1 MEMEKQNITKKVEEK
16 NELSSKERHNIILK
30 FYKGLTDNLE
40 QLNKSKDKK
49 GSNASQIAYKVDRI
63 ASGLQVTLD
72 FSNEESKSISENFRE
87 LYRHIRFAMKMIY
100 EKQEYVLLD
109 SSREIAKTLY
119 QSWAKIKPSI
129 QCLLFFFNTIEC

>member
-1 MEMEKQNITKKVEEK
+1 MEKQNITKKVEEK
-16 NELSSKERHNIILK
+16 NEISSKERHNIILK
-30 FYKGLTDNLE
+30 LYKGLTDNLE
-40 QLNKSKDKK
+40 ELNKSKDKK

-129 QCLLFFFNTIEC
+129 

>member
-1 MEMEKQNITKKVEEK
+1 MEKQNITKKVEEK

-30 FYKGLTDNLE
+30 LYKGLTDNLE
-40 QLNKSKDKK
+40 ELNKSKDKK

-119 QSWAKIKPSI
+119 QSWAKIKPAI
-129 QCLLFFFNTIEC
+129 

>member
-1 MEMEKQNITKKVEEK
+1 MEKQNITKKVEEK
-16 NELSSKERHNIILK
+16 NELSSKEKHNIILK
-30 FYKGLTDNLE
+30 LYKGLTDNLE
-40 QLNKSKDKK
+40 ELNKSRNKK

-63 ASGLQVTLD
+63 ASGLQVTLN
-72 FSNEESKSISENFRE
+72 FSNEESNSISENFRE

-129 QCLLFFFNTIEC
+129 

>member
-1 MEMEKQNITKKVEEK
+1 MEKQNITKKVEEK

-30 FYKGLTDNLE
+30 LYKGLTDNLE
-40 QLNKSKDKK
+40 ELNKSKDKK
-49 GSNASQIAYKVDRI
+49 GNNASQIAYKVDRI

-129 QCLLFFFNTIEC
+129 

>member
-1 MEMEKQNITKKVEEK
+1 MEKQNISKKVEEK

-30 FYKGLTDNLE
+30 LYKGLTDNLE
-40 QLNKSKDKK
+40 ELNKSKDKK
-49 GSNASQIAYKVDRI
+49 GSNATQIAYKVDRI

-129 QCLLFFFNTIEC
+129 

>member
-1 MEMEKQNITKKVEEK
+1 MEKQNITKKVEEK

-30 FYKGLTDNLE
+30 LYKGLSDNLE
-40 QLNKSKDKK
+40 ELNKSKDKK
-49 GSNASQIAYKVDRI
+49 GSNATQIAYKVDRI

-119 QSWAKIKPSI
+119 QSWVKIKPSI
-129 QCLLFFFNTIEC
+129 

>member
-1 MEMEKQNITKKVEEK
+1 MEKQNITKKVEEK

-30 FYKGLTDNLE
+30 LYKGLTDNLE
-40 QLNKSKDKK
+40 ELNKSKDKK

-119 QSWAKIKPSI
+119 QSWSKIKPSI
-129 QCLLFFFNTIEC
+129 

>member
-1 MEMEKQNITKKVEEK
+1 MEKQNISKKVEEK

-30 FYKGLTDNLE
+30 LYKGLTDNLE
-40 QLNKSKDKK
+40 ELNKSKDKK
-49 GSNASQIAYKVDRI
+49 ASNATQIAYKVDRI

-129 QCLLFFFNTIEC
+129 

>member
-1 MEMEKQNITKKVEEK
+1 MEKQNITKKVEEK

-30 FYKGLTDNLE
+30 LYKGLTDNLE
-40 QLNKSKDKK
+40 ELNKSKDKK

-87 LYRHIRFAMKMIY
+87 LYSHIRFAMKMIY
-100 EKQEYVLLD
+100 EQQEYVLLD

-129 QCLLFFFNTIEC
+129 

>member
-1 MEMEKQNITKKVEEK
+1 MEKQNITKKVEEK
-16 NELSSKERHNIILK
+16 NELSSKEKHNIILK
-30 FYKGLTDNLE
+30 LYKGLTDNLE
-40 QLNKSKDKK
+40 ELNKSKDKK

-129 QCLLFFFNTIEC
+129 

>member
-1 MEMEKQNITKKVEEK
+1 MEKQNITKKVEEK

-30 FYKGLTDNLE
+30 LYKGLTDNLE
-40 QLNKSKDKK
+40 ELNKSKDKK
-49 GSNASQIAYKVDRI
+49 GSNATQIAYKVDRI

-129 QCLLFFFNTIEC
+129 

>member
-1 MEMEKQNITKKVEEK
+1 MEKQNITKKVEEK

-30 FYKGLTDNLE
+30 LYKGLTDNLE
-40 QLNKSKDKK
+40 ELNKSKDKK

-72 FSNEESKSISENFRE
+72 FSNEESKSISEYFRE

-129 QCLLFFFNTIEC
+129 

>member
-1 MEMEKQNITKKVEEK
+1 MEKQNITKKVEEK

-30 FYKGLTDNLE
+30 LYKGLTDNLE
-40 QLNKSKDKK
+40 ELNKSKDKK
-49 GSNASQIAYKVDRI
+49 GSNASQIAYKVDWI

-72 FSNEESKSISENFRE
+72 FTNEESKSISENFRE

-129 QCLLFFFNTIEC
+129 

>member
-30 FYKGLTDNLE
+30 LYKGLTDNLE
-40 QLNKSKDKK
+40 ELNKSKDKK
-49 GSNASQIAYKVDRI
+49 GSNATQIAYKVDRI

-72 FSNEESKSISENFRE
+72 FSNEESKSIRENFRE

-129 QCLLFFFNTIEC
+129 

>member
-1 MEMEKQNITKKVEEK
+1 MEKQNITKKVEEK
-16 NELSSKERHNIILK
+16 NELSSKERHNIIIKL
-30 FYKGLTDNLE
+30 YKGLTDNLE
-40 QLNKSKDKK
+40 ELNKSKDKK

-129 QCLLFFFNTIEC
+129 

>member
-1 MEMEKQNITKKVEEK
+1 MEKQNITKKVEEK

-30 FYKGLTDNLE
+30 LYKGLTDNLE
-40 QLNKSKDKK
+40 ELNKSKDKK
-49 GSNASQIAYKVDRI
+49 GSNATQIAYKVDRI

-100 EKQEYVLLD
+100 EKQEFVLLD

-129 QCLLFFFNTIEC
+129 

>member
-1 MEMEKQNITKKVEEK
+1 MEKRNITKKVEEK

-30 FYKGLTDNLE
+30 LYKGLTDNLE
-40 QLNKSKDKK
+40 ELNKSKDKK

-129 QCLLFFFNTIEC
+129 

>member
-30 FYKGLTDNLE
+30 LYKGLTDNLE
-40 QLNKSKDKK
+40 ELNKSKDKK

-129 QCLLFFFNTIEC
+129 QYLLFFFNTIEC

>member
-1 MEMEKQNITKKVEEK
+1 MEKQNITKKVEEK

-30 FYKGLTDNLE
+30 LYKGLSDYLE
-40 QLNKSKDKK
+40 ELNKSKDKK
-49 GSNASQIAYKVDRI
+49 GSNATQIAYKVDRI

-129 QCLLFFFNTIEC
+129 

>member
-1 MEMEKQNITKKVEEK
+1 MEKQNITKKVQEK

-30 FYKGLTDNLE
+30 LYKGLTDNLE
-40 QLNKSKDKK
+40 ELNKSKDKK

-72 FSNEESKSISENFRE
+72 FSNEESNSISENFRE

-100 EKQEYVLLD
+100 EKQEFILLD
-109 SSREIAKTLY
+109 SSREIARILY

-129 QCLLFFFNTIEC
+129 

>member
-1 MEMEKQNITKKVEEK
+1 MEKQNITKKVEEK
-16 NELSSKERHNIILK
+16 NELSSKERHTLILK
-30 FYKGLTDNLE
+30 LYKGLTDNLE
-40 QLNKSKDKK
+40 ELNKSKDKK

-72 FSNEESKSISENFRE
+72 FTNEESKSISENFRE

-129 QCLLFFFNTIEC
+129 

>member
-1 MEMEKQNITKKVEEK
+1 M
-16 NELSSKERHNIILK
+16 
-30 FYKGLTDNLE
+30 
-40 QLNKSKDKK
+40 
-49 GSNASQIAYKVDRI
+49 
-63 ASGLQVTLD
+63 
-72 FSNEESKSISENFRE
+72 SENFRE

-129 QCLLFFFNTIEC
+129 

>member
-1 MEMEKQNITKKVEEK
+1 MEKQNITKKVEEK

-30 FYKGLTDNLE
+30 LYKGLTDNLE
-40 QLNKSKDKK
+40 ELNKSKDKK

-109 SSREIAKTLY
+109 SSREIAKKLY

-129 QCLLFFFNTIEC
+129 

>member
-1 MEMEKQNITKKVEEK
+1 MEKQNITKKVEEK
-16 NELSSKERHNIILK
+16 NELSSKERHNIILML
-30 FYKGLTDNLE
+30 YKGLTDNLE
-40 QLNKSKDKK
+40 ELNKSKDKK

-129 QCLLFFFNTIEC
+129 

>member
-1 MEMEKQNITKKVEEK
+1 MEKQNITKKVEEK
-16 NELSSKERHNIILK
+16 NELSSKDRHNIILK
-30 FYKGLTDNLE
+30 LYKGLTDNLE
-40 QLNKSKDKK
+40 ELNKSKDKK

-129 QCLLFFFNTIEC
+129 

>member
-1 MEMEKQNITKKVEEK
+1 MEKQNITKKVEEK

-30 FYKGLTDNLE
+30 LYKGLSDNLE
-40 QLNKSKDKK
+40 ELNKSKDKK
-49 GSNASQIAYKVDRI
+49 GSNATQIAYKVDRI

-109 SSREIAKTLY
+109 SSREIAKPLY

-129 QCLLFFFNTIEC
+129 

>member
-1 MEMEKQNITKKVEEK
+1 MEKQNITKKVEEK

-30 FYKGLTDNLE
+30 LYKGLSDNLE
-40 QLNKSKDKK
+40 ELNKSKDKK
-49 GSNASQIAYKVDRI
+49 GSNATQIAYKVDRI

-87 LYRHIRFAMKMIY
+87 LYTHIRFAMKMIY

-129 QCLLFFFNTIEC
+129 

>member
-1 MEMEKQNITKKVEEK
+1 MEKQNITKKVEEK

-30 FYKGLTDNLE
+30 LYKGLTDNLE
-40 QLNKSKDKK
+40 ELNKSKDKK

-72 FSNEESKSISENFRE
+72 FSNEESMSISENFRE

-129 QCLLFFFNTIEC
+129 

>member
-1 MEMEKQNITKKVEEK
+1 MEKQNITKKVEEK

-30 FYKGLTDNLE
+30 LYKGLTDNLE
-40 QLNKSKDKK
+40 ELNKSKDKK

-72 FSNEESKSISENFRE
+72 FSNEESKSISEIFRE

-129 QCLLFFFNTIEC
+129 

>member
-1 MEMEKQNITKKVEEK
+1 MEKQNITKKVEEK

-30 FYKGLTDNLE
+30 LYKGLADNLE
-40 QLNKSKDKK
+40 ELNKSKDKK
-49 GSNASQIAYKVDRI
+49 ESNATQIAYKVDRI

-129 QCLLFFFNTIEC
+129 

>member
-1 MEMEKQNITKKVEEK
+1 MEKQNITKKVQEK

-30 FYKGLTDNLE
+30 LYKGLTDNLE
-40 QLNKSKDKK
+40 ELNKSKDKK

-100 EKQEYVLLD
+100 EKQEFILLD
-109 SSREIAKTLY
+109 SSREIARILY

-129 QCLLFFFNTIEC
+129 